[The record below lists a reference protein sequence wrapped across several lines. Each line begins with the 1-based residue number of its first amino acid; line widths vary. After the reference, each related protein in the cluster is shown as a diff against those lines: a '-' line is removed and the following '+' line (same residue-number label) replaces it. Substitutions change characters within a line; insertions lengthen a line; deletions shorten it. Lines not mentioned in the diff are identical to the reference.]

1 MTWFTDYRHE
11 VEWQPEGWVVSIWK
25 GARLIQQLP
34 FETCSAALSFVE
46 RREGCEKFSS
56 IQLQS

>member
-1 MTWFTDYRHE
+1 MWLTSYRHE
-11 VEWQPEGWVVSIWK
+11 VERQPEGWVVSIWK
-25 GARLIQQLP
+25 GAKLIQQLP

-56 IQLQS
+56 IH

>member
-11 VEWQPEGWVVSIWK
+11 VERQPEGWVVSIWK
-25 GARLIQQLP
+25 GAKLIQQLP

-56 IQLQS
+56 IH